1 MISSQVLKKFRLF
14 AGLDDSKLAKLAELC
29 HERTLEDGQLCFSQG
44 NKSTDLH
51 LCRNGNVEIV
61 VRINEPW
68 GMEVTVH
75 TAKTGE
81 IFGWS
86 ALVEPYVYTASA
98 KCVGKVDEICINGVD
113 LLKLFESDTLI
124 GYLVMKNL
132 NALVSSRLTESRSKL
147 TKEIAASINKDW

>member
-1 MISSQVLKKFRLF
+1 MVSAQVLKKFKLF
-14 AGLDDSKLAKLAELC
+14 AGLDDSQLAKVAALC
-29 HERTLEDGQLCFSQG
+29 RERILGDGELCFSQG

-51 LCRNGNVEIV
+51 LCRNGKVDIL

-75 TAKTGE
+75 TAITGE

-86 ALVEPYVYTASA
+86 ALVEPYFYTASA
-98 KCVGKVDEICINGVD
+98 KCVGKVEEICIKGSD
-113 LLKLFESDTLI
+113 LLKLFEHDTVT
-124 GYLVMKNL
+124 GYTVMRNL